1 MKKPVMKA
9 GGIVV
14 RRDDGEP
21 SVLLVATRK
30 GKGWV
35 LPKGNVKR
43 GESPSAAALR
53 ESREEGCIT
62 GRLAGRAGVAA
73 YTSDG
78 RRNRVEYFFIKYTRD
93 CKDGGEDRDRLWCS
107 VRQATRLV
115 SYAHARRILSEA
127 RERIVEIAAG
137 KTTGR

>member
-1 MKKPVMKA
+1 MKKTVLKA

-14 RRDDGEP
+14 RREDGEP
-21 SVLLVATRK
+21 RVLLVSTRK
-30 GKGWV
+30 GKGWI
-35 LPKGNVKR
+35 LPKGNVNK
-43 GESPSAAALR
+43 GERTSAAALR

-73 YTSDG
+73 YSSAG
-78 RRNRVEYFFIKYTRD
+78 RRNRVEYFFIRYTRD

-107 VRQATRLV
+107 VRQAMRLV

-127 RERIVEIAAG
+127 RDRIVALAAG
-137 KTTGR
+137 KHA